1 MKSMDIKKLNFHLFA
16 VTHNT
21 NVTTQTGTGQ
31 DLSAEMKT
39 FYDRAL
45 IKCAEPELIHDQF
58 GQKRPIPKGAGKKIE
73 FRKFSSLPKA
83 LTALTEG
90 VTPAGSKY
98 SVSAIEATVH
108 QYGAYIA
115 VSDMLLLTA
124 FDNNMKEIVTI
135 LGSQAG
141 RTSDTITR
149 EVMVQGTNVLYANG
163 KAARTNIAKGDN
175 LTVAEIKKAV
185 RALKA
190 ANAPKINGYY
200 VALVHPDAVYDLW
213 NDDEW
218 MEASKYAG
226 SDQIFKGEIGKM
238 YGVRFVESTEAKIWG
253 TDVPVYGTMVVGAN
267 AYGVTS
273 INGGGIETIAKQ
285 LGSGGTEDP
294 LNQRATFGW
303 KLNKTAAI
311 LSQEFMVRI
320 EHTASITSAAN

>member
-1 MKSMDIKKLNFHLFA
+1 MKFDLLKLDFHLFD

-21 NVTTQTGTGQ
+21 NVTTQTGAGQ

-58 GQKRPIPKGAGKKIE
+58 GQKRPIPKGAGKTIE

-98 SVSAIEATVH
+98 SVSKIEATVS
-108 QYGAYIA
+108 QYGAFIA

-124 FDNNMKEIVTI
+124 FDNNMKEIVKI

-149 EVMVQGTNVLYANG
+149 EVLVTGTNAQYANG
-163 KAARTNIAKGDN
+163 KAARDNIAAGDVMSV
-175 LTVAEIKKAV
+175 LEIKKAV

-190 ANAPKINGYY
+190 ANAPRIGGYY
-200 VALVHPDAVYDLW
+200 VALVHPDTVYDLW
-213 NDDEW
+213 NDEEW
-218 MEASKYAG
+218 IEASKYAG
-226 SDQIFKGEIGKM
+226 SEQIFKGEIGKM
-238 YGVRFVESTEAKIWG
+238 YGVRFVESTEAKIWEG
-253 TDVPVYGTMVVGAN
+253 TVPVYATLVLGEN
-267 AYGVTS
+267 AFGVTS

-311 LSQEFMVRI
+311 LSEEFMVRI
-320 EHTASITSAAN
+320 EHTASVTSAAN

>member
-1 MKSMDIKKLNFHLFA
+1 MKFDLMKLDFHLFD
-16 VTHNT
+16 VEHNT
-21 NVTTQTGTGQ
+21 NVTTQTGSGQ

-58 GQKRPIPKGAGKKIE
+58 GQKRPIPKGAGKTIE

-90 VTPAGSKY
+90 VTPKGSKY
-98 SVSAIEATVH
+98 SVSKIEATVS

-124 FDNNMKEIVTI
+124 FDNNMKEIVKI

-149 EVMVQGTNVLYANG
+149 EVLVQGTNALYANG
-163 KAARTNIAKGDN
+163 KAARANIAAGDV
-175 LTVAEIKKAV
+175 LSVMDIKKAV
-185 RALKA
+185 RTLKA
-190 ANAPKINGYY
+190 ANAPRIGGFY
-200 VALVHPDAVYDLW
+200 VALVHPDSVYDLW
-213 NDDEW
+213 NDEEW
-218 MEASKYAG
+218 VEASKYAG
-226 SDQIFKGEIGKM
+226 SEQIFKGEIGKM

-253 TDVPVYGTMVVGAN
+253 GDVPVYGTLVLGEN
-267 AYGVTS
+267 AFGVTS

-320 EHTASITSAAN
+320 EHTASVTSAAN